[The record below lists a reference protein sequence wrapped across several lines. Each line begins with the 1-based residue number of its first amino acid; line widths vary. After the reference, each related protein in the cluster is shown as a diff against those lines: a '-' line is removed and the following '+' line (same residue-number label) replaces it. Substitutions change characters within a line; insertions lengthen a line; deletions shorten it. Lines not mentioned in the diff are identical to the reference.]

1 MNLKKRKRYLIDRT
15 MQFFFLRF
23 VILYVIIICAF
34 FGYIAVRVNSYSTDF
49 VVSTITSVSG
59 LEEASMDSELAH
71 NLRQI
76 LAARDKEFLS
86 IIIVSILVIILGG
99 SFLTILFSNHVAG
112 PAFRIGNALKQITEG
127 DYSVRVQLRKG
138 DQLKSLAEDL
148 NEFVA
153 KLENERKQP

>member
-23 VILYVIIICAF
+23 VIMYVIIVCAF
-34 FGYIAVRVNSYSTDF
+34 FGYIAVGVNSYSTDF
-49 VVSTITSVSG
+49 VASTITSVSG

-71 NLRQI
+71 NLHQI

-86 IIIVSILVIILGG
+86 IIIVSILVIILGA
-99 SFLTILFSNHVAG
+99 SFLTILFSNRVAG
-112 PAFRIGNALKQITEG
+112 PAFRIRNALKQITEG
-127 DYSVRVQLRKG
+127 DYSVRVRLRKG
-138 DQLKSLAEDL
+138 DQLKSLSEDL

-153 KLENERKQP
+153 KLENERK